1 MWGSNGKGIEAKRT
15 EGFGN
20 DVFFDID
27 VKRTRSIVR
36 KNFFKQSVH
45 IYITDLNIEAKRS
58 KLILNWEPSE
68 AKRTCSA
75 VKKFISKRC
84 EHVRQ

>member
-15 EGFGN
+15 EGFDN

-36 KNFFKQSVH
+36 KFVLKQSVH

-58 KLILNWEPSE
+58 KSILKVH
-68 AKRTCSA
+68 KRENFLGFDFEICTFS
-75 VKKFISKRC
+75 
-84 EHVRQ
+84 